1 VPPLR
6 LDDWR
11 EKKADLGFTSF
22 YRKEMFSV
30 LDQLIA
36 DCKRDWNRVFAN
48 IKPFSV
54 LLPLWEEANEALA
67 DSLCMLLGGRI
78 TSVNLVGELRYPQR
92 RDKRLVYS
100 IKDGPYFSPN
110 RTSHCCFQ

>member
-6 LDDWR
+6 LDDRR

-54 LLPLWEEANEALA
+54 LLPPWEEANE
-67 DSLCMLLGGRI
+67 
-78 TSVNLVGELRYPQR
+78 E
-92 RDKRLVYS
+92 LVYVARQKNNKWKPS
-100 IKDGPYFSPN
+100 GRADVSSEK
-110 RTSHCCFQ
+110 R